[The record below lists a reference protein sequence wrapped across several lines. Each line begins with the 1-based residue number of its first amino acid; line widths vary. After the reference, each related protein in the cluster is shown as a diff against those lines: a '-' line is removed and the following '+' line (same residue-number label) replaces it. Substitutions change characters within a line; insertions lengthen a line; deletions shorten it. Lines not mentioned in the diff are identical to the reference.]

1 MKKINDLLK
10 ILLLP
15 SMLITTITS
24 NSKTEKTVI
33 DYHQLY
39 VLGDSLSDTGSFCWS
54 LGVTLC
60 KNHH

>member
-1 MKKINDLLK
+1 MKKINHLLK

-24 NSKTEKTVI
+24 NNKAEKTVT

-39 VLGDSLSDTGSFCWS
+39 VLGDSLSDTGSFVGSWE
-54 LGVTLC
+54 
-60 KNHH
+60 